1 MTAGPMLSQVEVDG
15 LRIGYRRAG
24 AGPPLVLLHG
34 GLSDSRDWTGQLDS
48 ALCDS
53 FDLVAWDAP
62 GCGGSDDPPYG
73 WTASDYGDALAGFVA
88 ALDLGRPHVLG
99 LSWGAVLALELWRG
113 HPDVP
118 ASLVLVSTY
127 AGWAGSLPAAEVRR
141 RVEGVLRDLDR
152 PLSEVAA
159 DWAPTLLSP
168 AATPAMVAAS
178 VTGLADVHPDG
189 TRVMLE
195 AFAWADYGEVPAT
208 ITVPTLFLHGAADT
222 RAPLDPV
229 RAMQQAVPDGQLVVL
244 PGAGHL
250 VNVEVPELF
259 EAAVLEFLA

>member
-1 MTAGPMLSQVEVDG
+1 MDPVVSQVEVDG
-15 LRIGYRRAG
+15 LRIAYRRTG
-24 AGPPLVLLHG
+24 TGPPLVLLHG
-34 GLSDSRDWTGQLDS
+34 GLSDSRDWTGQLAS
-48 ALCDS
+48 LRDS

-62 GCGGSDDPPYG
+62 GCGGSDDPPPG

-88 ALDLGRPHVLG
+88 ALELGRPHVLG

-118 ASLVLVSTY
+118 ASLVLASAY
-127 AGWAGSLPAAEVRR
+127 AGWAGSLRAEEVERR
-141 RVEGVLRDLDR
+141 IESVLRDLNR
-152 PLSEVAA
+152 PPSDVAA

-178 VTGLADVHPDG
+178 VAGLADVHPGG

-195 AFAWADYGEVPAT
+195 AFARADYRAVPPT
-208 ITVPTLFLHGAADT
+208 ITVPTLFLHGAADV
-222 RAPLDPV
+222 RAPLDSV
-229 RAMQQAVPDGQLVVL
+229 RAMYHAVPDAQLVVL

-250 VNVEVPELF
+250 ANVEAPELF
-259 EAAVLEFLA
+259 DAAVLKFLT